1 MYMDRKKI
9 NFETLRI
16 EGFKVKIGALK
27 ESIWVL
33 EKSLKFVFEKG
44 YEPWVK
50 EAQCY
55 DGEVGFSDTA
65 PLCRV
70 PE

>member
-1 MYMDRKKI
+1 M
-9 NFETLRI
+9 
-16 EGFKVKIGALK
+16 
-27 ESIWVL
+27 
-33 EKSLKFVFEKG
+33 KFVFEKG

-55 DGEVGFSDTA
+55 DGGVGFSDTA